1 MKIDFHYLQMMDKIL
16 SHMASKPDEVPLS
29 PDLICQRAG
38 IEIEKTLAFM
48 MCAKMSRDGY
58 LQRHD
63 NIRYSLYA
71 EGFFFIK
78 TGGYSTTETRER
90 KKANLQSLQTWA
102 IVVGTF
108 LAGVYGLVEILK
120 RFFQC

>member
-1 MKIDFHYLQMMDKIL
+1 MKIDFHYLEMMDKIL
-16 SHMASKPDEVPLS
+16 GHMASRPDEVPLS
-29 PDLICQRAG
+29 PDLIAQRAG
-38 IEIEKTLAFM
+38 LEIEKTLVFM

-63 NIRYSLYA
+63 NVRYSLYA

-78 TGGYSTTETRER
+78 TGGYSKEEAR
-90 KKANLQSLQTWA
+90 KRNQAALQFWQTWA

-108 LAGVYGLVEILK
+108 LAGVYGLVEIVK
-120 RFFQC
+120 RLFQC